1 VTGVKFS
8 HSSYHAA
15 VFLDIQ
21 VGKLLPFGLVD
32 PKTLYWMGIPSD
44 ASESDF
50 LTIDF
55 NAHSSYK
62 MNLGNRE
69 LQPDYAVTGKNVNL
83 TFFFIF

>member
-1 VTGVKFS
+1 VTGVKFAENS
-8 HSSYHAA
+8 THSAF
-15 VFLDIQ
+15 FLDIQ

-32 PKTLYWMGIPSD
+32 PTTLRWMGIPSN

-62 MNLGNRE
+62 INLGNRE
-69 LQPDYAVTGKNVNL
+69 LQPDHAVTGKNC
-83 TFFFIF
+83 